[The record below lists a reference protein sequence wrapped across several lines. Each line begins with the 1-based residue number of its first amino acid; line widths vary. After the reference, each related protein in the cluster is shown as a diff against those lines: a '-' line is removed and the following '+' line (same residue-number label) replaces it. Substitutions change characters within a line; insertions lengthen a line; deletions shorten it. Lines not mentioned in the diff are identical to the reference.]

1 MGKSLHTFD
10 CHELLARFD
19 NKREGLVLIYLLA
32 MADDGGWV
40 DSSVYNMARL
50 LNLHRQT
57 LNRIIQ
63 RLCQKGYAVWD
74 RNDSKRLRVGFHVE
88 ATTEPADLETDQGIS
103 QDDMTADKMD
113 SEGSGKMDVTSG
125 VTTLVTDDVT
135 DNVTVLNAQ
144 NDTIKHC
151 LSGKYKDKEFLD
163 VTGTVTGVV
172 TGVVTQKETKE
183 NKEEIPPAPPK
194 EEKKQKKEKTPA
206 ITHTCEK
213 NFKPSMD
220 TPSLNLFYEPEF
232 SVVETEYSAVGAEFS
247 AVEPCSSSSDA
258 GSSAYEPSSSASK
271 PEFSVVESDFSASE
285 AESSVV
291 ESEFSAVRADSTAS
305 EPESSPVKP
314 ESPAAEPTCAKKS
327 KQGRAKRAETLEQRR
342 QRFLDKLSSYAGR
355 YGEEMI
361 KDFGDY
367 WTETNRS
374 NTQMRFELQRTWNT
388 SLRLARWAKNEQTFN
403 NKNTNYDKIHQPTSA
418 DYIRDA
424 QLEAIRATEQF
435 IREAERRRGG
445 VPPHLPF

>member
-88 ATTEPADLETDQGIS
+88 ATTEPADLETDHGIS
-103 QDDMTADKMD
+103 QDDKTTDKMD
-113 SEGSGKMDVTSG
+113 SEGSGKLD

-151 LSGKYKDKEFLD
+151 LSEKYKDEEFLD

-232 SVVETEYSAVGAEFS
+232 S
-247 AVEPCSSSSDA
+247 
-258 GSSAYEPSSSASK
+258 
-271 PEFSVVESDFSASE
+271 
-285 AESSVV
+285 
-291 ESEFSAVRADSTAS
+291 
-305 EPESSPVKP
+305 PVKP
-314 ESPAAEPTCAKKS
+314 ESPASEPTCAKKS

-342 QRFLDKLSSYAGR
+342 QRFLDKLSSYADR
-355 YGEEMI
+355 YGDEMI

-403 NKNTNYDKIHQPTSA
+403 NKNSNYDKIHQPTSA